1 MSTHV
6 HDVDPDE
13 EATHTDE
20 QIVARDTQALTLVK
34 ALDQADEHLAH
45 WTAEK
50 ERIKAQLLE
59 LLPDGGRAGDR
70 TVQVTRPRRLDEKA
84 FTEAYPVAAHPE
96 MYAPKVALA
105 EVKRHLAPVELD
117 RFYRAG
123 GPVLKVL

>member
-13 EATHTDE
+13 EAQHTDALL
-20 QIVARDTQALTLVK
+20 ARDAEALTLVK
-34 ALDQADEHLAH
+34 ALDQADEHLTH

-50 ERIKAQLLE
+50 ERIKAQLLD

-70 TVQVTRPRRLDEKA
+70 TVQVTRPRRLDEQA
-84 FTEAYPVAAHPE
+84 FTQAYPVTAHPE

-117 RFYRAG
+117 RYYRAG